1 MLWRKP
7 WVLECHWD
15 CDVAIIPSIKQGVLT
30 NGPGHLYW
38 GGVWA
43 RAEWLQCWGSGPRLA
58 RAGVALVSNIPAPPL
73 SLIICA
79 LYLGNSVI
87 PIEGVIAPPR
97 IRLISRPDNLVPE
110 YPQTQLQYLEATC
123 LVWPGR
129 RDDAWGHSLIF
140 IKTVTQRSLQS
151 GPHLY
156 LISE

>member
-1 MLWRKP
+1 MLCCDDQEYQARCSDKWSGSF
-7 WVLECHWD
+7 VLRR
-15 CDVAIIPSIKQGVLT
+15 SLS
-30 NGPGHLYW
+30 L
-38 GGVWA
+38 GGVTA
-43 RAEWLQCWGSGPRLA
+43 CSVEA

-151 GPHLY
+151 GPHLS

>member
-1 MLWRKP
+1 MDR
-7 WVLECHWD
+7 VICIEEE
-15 CDVAIIPSIKQGVLT
+15 SE
-30 NGPGHLYW
+30 PGRSHCS
-38 GGVWA
+38 V
-43 RAEWLQCWGSGPRLA
+43 EA

-123 LVWPGR
+123 HPGQ
-129 RDDAWGHSLIF
+129 AGEMMLG
-140 IKTVTQRSLQS
+140 VTA
-151 GPHLY
+151 
-156 LISE
+156 